1 MKHAL
6 LPFLVLLVVAASS
19 CQPKQKSQEELR
31 AECDSLL
38 KLAGDAANSMLF
50 SAAINYCN
58 EAIEID
64 STYWRNFAAKSWFYY
79 CDNSYDS
86 AIVAFEKSYQLNR
99 KITEDSITMVCVAWA
114 YTELNR
120 YDDALRIAQEGLLS
134 NPEDIELMDII
145 STSYALQEKYIQ
157 AEFWAERELNIHK
170 NDGRAF
176 FRLAWLNQAQGRTNK
191 AIEYYEKI
199 LEMNPDDSSTLWNLS
214 ILYWDSNRNKAIAL
228 KKRAA
233 SLGAENARTWCKENG
248 IDY

>member
-38 KLAGDAANSMLF
+38 SLADNAVQSMLF
-50 SAAINYCN
+50 SAAISYCN
-58 EAIEID
+58 QAIAID
-64 STYWRNFAAKSWFYY
+64 STYPYNYYAKGYTYFCDKCYDSSIVAYEKCY
-79 CDNSYDS
+79 QLDNSLCELS
-86 AIVAFEKSYQLNR
+86 EVMFQ
-99 KITEDSITMVCVAWA
+99 MA
-114 YTELNR
+114 YAYYELKR

-157 AEFWAERELNIHK
+157 AEYWAERELNTHK
-170 NDGRAF
+170 NDVQVY
-176 FRLAWLNQAQGRTNK
+176 FRLAWLNQLQGRTNK
-191 AIEYYEKI
+191 AIEYYENV
-199 LEMNPDDSSTLWNLS
+199 LEINPECAAALTNLAS
-214 ILYWDSNRNKAIAL
+214 LYYYGNRKKAISLL
-228 KKRAA
+228 KKAA
-233 SLGAENARTWCKENG
+233 SLGAENARQWCKEMG

>member
-1 MKHAL
+1 MKHVL
-6 LPFLVLLVVAASS
+6 LPFLALLILVVSS

-38 KLAGDAANSMLF
+38 NLADNAVQSMLF
-50 SAAINYCN
+50 SVAISYCN
-58 EAIEID
+58 QAIAID
-64 STYWRNFAAKSWFYY
+64 STYPENYY
-79 CDNSYDS
+79 TKGYTYFCDKCYDS
-86 AIVAFEKSYQLNR
+86 SIVAYEKCYQLDNR
-99 KITEDSITMVCVAWA
+99 LCELSEVMFQMA
-114 YTELNR
+114 YAYNELKR

-157 AEFWAERELNIHK
+157 AEYWAERELNTHK

-199 LEMNPDDSSTLWNLS
+199 LEMNPDESSTLWNLS
-214 ILYWDSNRNKAIAL
+214 ILYYYSDRQKAISLL
-228 KKRAA
+228 KKAA
-233 SLGAENARTWCKENG
+233 RLGEENARTWCKENG

>member
-19 CQPKQKSQEELR
+19 CQSKQKSQEELR

-38 KLAGDAANSMLF
+38 NLAGDVANSMLF

-145 STSYALQEKYIQ
+145 SASYALQEKYIQ
-157 AEFWAERELNIHK
+157 AEYWAERELNTRK
-170 NDGRAF
+170 NDGLAY
-176 FRLAWLNQAQGRTNK
+176 FRLACLNQLQGRTIK
-191 AIEYYEKI
+191 AIEYYEKS
-199 LEMNPDDSSTLWNLS
+199 LEINPEYADALTNLA
-214 ILYWDSNRNKAIAL
+214 ILYYYSDRQKAISLL
-228 KKRAA
+228 KKAA
-233 SLGAENARTWCKENG
+233 RLGDEKTRTWCKENG

>member
-6 LPFLVLLVVAASS
+6 LPFLALLILVVSS

-38 KLAGDAANSMLF
+38 NLAGDAANSMLF

-64 STYWRNFAAKSWFYY
+64 STYWRNFAVKSWFYY
-79 CDNSYDS
+79 CVNGYDS
-86 AIVAFEKSYQLNR
+86 SIVAFEKSYQLNR
-99 KITEDSITMVCVAWA
+99 KIAEDSITMVCVARA

-134 NPEDIELMDII
+134 NPEDIGLMDVI
-145 STSYALQEKYIQ
+145 SLSYAQQEKYIQ
-157 AEFWAERELNIHK
+157 AEYWAERELNTHK
-170 NDGRAF
+170 NDGLAY
-176 FRLAWLNQAQGRTNK
+176 FRLAWLNEAQGRTNK
-191 AIEYYEKI
+191 AIEYYEKV
-199 LEMNPDDSSTLWNLS
+199 LEIIPDEAASLNNLS
-214 ILYWDSNRNKAIAL
+214 NLYWVSNRKKAIAL
-228 KKRAA
+228 KKKAA
-233 SLGAENARTWCKENG
+233 RLGDENARQWCKENG